1 MLPGIIEIIFQN
13 DRIDDNAVCST
24 LNRRVKPLRVLC
36 KQMID
41 LTNSQLKSKM
51 IQITFKCN
59 QLFQGG
65 IRVKVGR
72 C

>member
-1 MLPGIIEIIFQN
+1 MLPGI
-13 DRIDDNAVCST
+13 DNMSNVFHF
-24 LNRRVKPLRVLC
+24 KPAPEPFIVLC
-36 KQMID
+36 KEMKD

-51 IQITFKCN
+51 FQKITLKCN

-65 IRVKVGR
+65 IQVKVGR